1 MLRLPLKMLFLTGTC
16 LALFAFVGA
25 AALAAKDT
33 GKPAATKVTIENWP
47 GGLMGEVASARS
59 GRCADGRRVVVYRAR
74 GTKRDPADDDRV
86 GAAKAKG
93 AVGEFGWTV
102 ETDQDGRF
110 YAQVPAKRGCAAA
123 LSSVI
128 DSAGPGGSAAAAAYP
143 ICGTYIS
150 ETMSRICRVENLTFT
165 TFAFPGET
173 LCLWDRQD
181 SASNCNSTADS
192 GPFPWFSGI
201 QVLTSWKPDGGG
213 RSLTINARQW
223 DRPGVSAMFEGRVP
237 DPNSQRFTVTEASA
251 PGEGPVDSSSTDHFY
266 TPDLPGTLVG
276 EVGGPLKVQIQAPYN
291 KGTRFT
297 FNGYLYLK
305 R

>member
-1 MLRLPLKMLFLTGTC
+1 MLRLLLKLLFLTGTC
-16 LALFAFVGA
+16 VALSAFVGA

-33 GKPAATKVTIENWP
+33 GGAAATVVTIDNWP
-47 GGLMGEVASARS
+47 GGLTGEVRSANS
-59 GRCADGRRVVVYRAR
+59 ARCADGRRVVVYQAR
-74 GTKRDPADDDRV
+74 GTKPDPTADARIGTTV
-86 GAAKAKG
+86 AKG

-102 ETDQDGRF
+102 ESEANGRF
-110 YAQVPAKRGCAAA
+110 YAQTPAKKGCAAA
-123 LSSVI
+123 LSPLI
-128 DSAGPGGSAAAAAYP
+128 GSAALGGSAAAAYP
-143 ICGTYIS
+143 NCGTYIS
-150 ETMSRICRVENLTFT
+150 ETMSRICRVENLTVT

-173 LCLWDRQD
+173 LCLWDRQG

-201 QVLTSWKPDGGG
+201 QVSTSWQPDGGG
-213 RSLTINARQW
+213 RSLTFNARQW
-223 DRPGVSAMFEGRVP
+223 DRPGVSAMFEGKVP

-266 TPDLPGTLVG
+266 TPDLPGAAVG
-276 EVGGPLKVQIQAPYN
+276 EVGGPLKVQVQAPYN

>member
-1 MLRLPLKMLFLTGTC
+1 MRNLVLKYLLAGGAC
-16 LALFAFVGA
+16 LALCGLVVAP
-25 AALAAKDT
+25 ALAVKRTARV
-33 GKPAATKVTIENWP
+33 AATTVTIGNWP
-47 GGLMGEVASARS
+47 GGLMGEVQSANS
-59 GRCADGRRVVVYRAR
+59 ARCADGRRVVVYRAR
-74 GTKRDPADDDRV
+74 GTKPDPAKDERV
-86 GAAKAKG
+86 GTTRAKG

-102 ETDQDGRF
+102 ESEGSGSF
-110 YAQVPAKRGCAAA
+110 YAQAPAKKGCAAA
-123 LSSVI
+123 LSPVVGST
-128 DSAGPGGSAAAAAYP
+128 GPGGSAAASAYP

-173 LCLWDRQD
+173 LCLWDRQG

-213 RSLTINARQW
+213 RSLTFNARQW
-223 DRPGVSAMFEGRVP
+223 DRPGVSAMLEGKVP

-266 TPDLPGTLVG
+266 TPDLPNTLVG